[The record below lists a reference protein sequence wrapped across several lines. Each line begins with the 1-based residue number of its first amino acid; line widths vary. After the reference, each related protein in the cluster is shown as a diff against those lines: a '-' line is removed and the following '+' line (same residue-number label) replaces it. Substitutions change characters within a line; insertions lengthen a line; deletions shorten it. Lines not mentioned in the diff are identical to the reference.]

1 MGNTLISL
9 ALITNGI
16 CEIYIHTWV
25 QLEVSD
31 CRSCDAV
38 SGPYGFISIAID
50 SYPKHDDEYRETY
63 TSKLIEFLKAE
74 HIVSIS
80 DDDFSKYIREFDEEF
95 TMTKPKKREVESGV
109 KAAPTSD
116 IKTTPKNIVIESRI
130 SGMGES
136 DIKKIHLQLN
146 KQNVDNFNAGIRK
159 CCATT
164 GFELVCRSAAYKR
177 MVNNLHAPVTDAIY
191 YIKNS
196 VPPFVV
202 NEMNIFFRCINGDSE
217 NAIKR
222 ITISVTRDRDNPHA
236 MFLTLEPDEGFGHI
250 TDGNFVITGRSFAE
264 SVFNFIWGIAQIP
277 NFEVYTNNSD
287 IDSRFV
293 LFKEHEEVMFPKMMS
308 LRTLAGAFVDSIGV
322 PLRGENTDRINNF
335 LNTTDVIFNII
346 KPHDKKEGYEAV
358 DLPSIRIV
366 CVDGEFKLVG
376 DNHIAMDAMPIR
388 GTDIVVYIE
397 NDYLRFTNCAGIEDV
412 LVVRDVDREKC
423 SIGMLHPLISLFL
436 AIGVND
442 VVVEHQYANIFN
454 VK

>member
-1 MGNTLISL
+1 
-9 ALITNGI
+9 
-16 CEIYIHTWV
+16 
-25 QLEVSD
+25 
-31 CRSCDAV
+31 
-38 SGPYGFISIAID
+38 
-50 SYPKHDDEYRETY
+50 
-63 TSKLIEFLKAE
+63 
-74 HIVSIS
+74 
-80 DDDFSKYIREFDEEF
+80 
-95 TMTKPKKREVESGV
+95 MTKPKKQDAETGVATGV
-109 KAAPTSD
+109 KTTGGD

-191 YIKNS
+191 YIKNG

-264 SVFNFIWGIAQIP
+264 SVFAFIWGIAQIP
-277 NFEVYTNNSD
+277 GFEVFSNLED
-287 IDSRFV
+287 IDARLV
-293 LFKEHEEVMFPKMMS
+293 LFKECEENMFPKMMS
-308 LRTLAGAFVDSIGV
+308 LCNIAGTFVDNIGV
-322 PLRGENTDRINNF
+322 PLSGGNASRINDF
-335 LNTTDVIFNII
+335 LNTADDVVLNII
-346 KPHDKKEGYEAV
+346 KHHDAVGYANIC
-358 DLPSIRIV
+358 LPSIRIV
-366 CVDGEFKLVG
+366 CVDGVFKLVG
-376 DNHIAMDAMPIR
+376 IDHIAMDRMLID
-388 GTDIVVYIE
+388 GTDITAYIE
-397 NDYLRFTNCAGIEDV
+397 NGRLLFTNCASIKAVSVIAAGHT
-412 LVVRDVDREKC
+412 EKC
-423 SIGMLHPLISLFL
+423 TTDMLHPLIGLL
-436 AIGVND
+436 LKMGVDD
-442 VVVEHQYANIFN
+442 VIVEHQYANIFN